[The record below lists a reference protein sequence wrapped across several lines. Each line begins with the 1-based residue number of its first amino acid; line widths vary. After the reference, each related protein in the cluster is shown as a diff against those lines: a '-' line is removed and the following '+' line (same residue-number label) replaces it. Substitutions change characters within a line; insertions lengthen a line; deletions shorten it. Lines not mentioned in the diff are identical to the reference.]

1 MTDAELR
8 YLIAVNDRDLKEAKK
23 NIDVL
28 NKALGKETASATN
41 TGSRGLD
48 RFGSTASKTGGIL
61 GKLGKAGAIAAGG
74 LAVGLAGGAL
84 VAGKRMIQLA
94 SDAAEVDSK
103 FRVTFGR
110 TSPMVIK
117 QLNKFAQATGASRY
131 QLKQQAADMGALLR
145 PMLGNQQAAA
155 GMSVKMVKLATD
167 LSSFNNIPV
176 DQALEKIRAGLV
188 GEAEPLRSVGVLI
201 NEAAVQTEAYRSGI
215 AKNGATLTEVQKVQ
229 ARYNL
234 ILQQTKLAQGDA
246 ERTSGSMA
254 NQLRALQNN
263 VTDTATNIGSKL
275 IPVAL
280 KVVQT
285 FNAYWPEIER
295 VTGIVFRAI
304 GTAWTQYLKPAL
316 RAIGAGIVWLVGEA
330 RRYWPQIRQAA
341 ENVMQWYRTNLQPT
355 IAAVVSYIERLWD
368 KFGGNLIAIAKAALN
383 VVTTVIRVGFKVIKD
398 AVEVVLALIRG
409 DWSKA
414 WDSLKKL
421 AGDSLRGIIQIIK
434 ALGALWLEEAKL
446 LGKAIIEGLVRG
458 IKGGAGAVKDAL
470 FGVGKGA
477 LDRVKGWLNI
487 GSPSKRA
494 ADEIGLPISQ
504 GLAQGILSGK
514 VKISDAL
521 VRAVDAAFN
530 TAQTK
535 LGTTS
540 GRLSAFMNQAFGLR
554 QGAAMTPTEKKI
566 AALEAKRQAD
576 DLAQAVT
583 DAQQQLADARA
594 NPDSTPADIAAAQ
607 KALDDAKYAQMMAG
621 LQQQAAAERAALE
634 QRQFIEQTNFNQ
646 RLAQLQTYLE
656 SGQATTAGAT
666 KRIKAIL
673 NDFHIDAGDMGALAG
688 KAFAQGLRDSIPDVI
703 AASVALTTA
712 AKTQQAVQTKQA
724 AASAAKK
731 TTATTKGKGGSLST
745 SDLVSLGR
753 ELQAMGFDVGE
764 NPAFGGV
771 SPVHAPNSYHY
782 RGRAID
788 VNWPGGGATELA
800 RLQQVYN
807 QLRGGPWVELLLEDI
822 GTSNQHMHVALARG
836 GILPGSMLGDSGA
849 AARRREAVLPLESA
863 HGRRVLAD
871 AFSDAMG
878 DGSSGPLVYVAEM
891 HVRNETDAQ
900 LVASAVNRAMGIR

>member
-8 YLIAVNDRDLKEAKK
+8 YLIAVNDRDVKEAKK
-23 NIDVL
+23 NLDVL
-28 NKALGKETASATN
+28 NKAIGKETASAST

-61 GKLGKAGAIAAGG
+61 GKLGKAGALAAGG
-74 LAVGLAGGAL
+74 LAGGLAGGAV
-84 VAGKRMIQLA
+84 VAGKRMIELA

-117 QLNKFAQATGASRY
+117 QLNKFSEATGASRY

-145 PMLGNQQAAA
+145 PMLGNQKAAA
-155 GMSVKMVKLATD
+155 SMSVQTVKLATD

-176 DQALEKIRAGLV
+176 ADALEKIRAGLV
-188 GEAEPLRSVGVLI
+188 GEAEPLRSVGVLLS
-201 NEAAVQTEAYRSGI
+201 EAAVKQEAYRSGI
-215 AKNGATLTEVQKVQ
+215 AKQGATLTEQQKVQ

-234 ILQQTKLAQGDA
+234 IMQQTALAQGDA
-246 ERTSGSMA
+246 TRTSGSMA

-263 VTDTATNIGSKL
+263 VSDTATDIGMKL
-275 IPVAL
+275 IPIAL
-280 KVVQT
+280 KAVQT
-285 FNAYWPEIER
+285 FNAHWPEIQR
-295 VTGIVFRAI
+295 VAGIVFRAI
-304 GTAWTQYLKPAL
+304 GSAWTQYLQPAL
-316 RAIGAGIVWLVGEA
+316 RAIGAAIVWLVGEA
-330 RRYWPQIRQAA
+330 RRYWPQIQQAA
-341 ENVMQWYRTNLQPT
+341 ANVMQWYRTNLQPT
-355 IAAVVSYIERLWD
+355 IAAVIDYLERLWQR
-368 KFGGNLIAIAKAALN
+368 FGGNIVSIAKAALN
-383 VVTTVIRVGFKVIKD
+383 VVTTVIRVGFNVIKD
-398 AVEVVLALIRG
+398 AVEVVLALISG
-409 DWSKA
+409 DWGKA
-414 WDSLKKL
+414 WNSLKKL
-421 AGDSLRGIIQIIK
+421 AGDALRGVLQILK

-446 LGKAIIEGLVRG
+446 LGKAIIDGIVEGV
-458 IKGGAGAVKDAL
+458 KAGGSKLKDAL
-470 FGVGKGA
+470 VGVVKSGFGATKLWG
-477 LDRVKGWLNI
+477 LIR
-487 GSPSKRA
+487 SPSQRA
-494 ADEIGLPISQ
+494 ADEIGYPISA
-504 GLAQGILSGK
+504 GLAQGILAGK
-514 VKISDAL
+514 VKITDAL
-521 VRAVDAAFN
+521 VSAVDAAFN

-540 GRLSAFMNQAFGLR
+540 GRLSAFMNQAFGIK
-554 QGAAMTPTEKKI
+554 QGGAMTPTEKKI
-566 AALEAKRQAD
+566 AALEAKRQAA

-594 NPDSTPADIAAAQ
+594 NPDATPADIAAAQ
-607 KALDDAKYAQMMAG
+607 KALDDAKYQQMLAG

-656 SGQATTAGAT
+656 SGTATTAGAT

-673 NDFHIDAGDMGALAG
+673 HDFHIDAGDMGALAG
-688 KAFAQGLRDSIPDVI
+688 KAFAQGLRNSIPDVI

-712 AKTQQAVQTKQA
+712 AKTQQAVQAKQA
-724 AASAAKK
+724 ATSAAKK
-731 TTATTKGKGGSLST
+731 TTNGKGGSLST

-771 SPVHAPNSYHY
+771 TPGVHAPNSYHY

-788 VNWPGGGATELA
+788 VNWPGGGATELSH
-800 RLQQVYN
+800 LQSVYN

-822 GTSNQHMHVALARG
+822 GTANQHMHVALARG

-849 AARRREAVLPLESA
+849 AGRRREAVLPLESS
-863 HGRRVLAD
+863 HGRRVLSDAFAD
-871 AFSDAMG
+871 AL
-878 DGSSGPLVYVAEM
+878 DGGGNGPLVYVAEM
-891 HVRNETDAQ
+891 HVRDETDAQ